1 MTAACLAVVA
11 TLTVQACG
19 SQTDDQTD
27 IHGNAT
33 AAPAEIF
40 TALGQPVEKLSFA
53 ASIEHLADALP
64 ATGTD
69 LGRDLEGVL
78 VGRVIDATE
87 GAARTPPGHRGR
99 GGPDGVS
106 VDWDADD
113 VAWRDATV
121 TVEVEHL
128 WSAVIPRDTATLQL
142 KIPVAGDLSFPA
154 MPQED
159 ATAFLGELT
168 TVKAFEQAA
177 QTG

>member
-1 MTAACLAVVA
+1 MSPLLDRSQHVRRSVTAACLAVVA

-106 VDWDADD
+106 VDWDADG
-113 VAWRDATV
+113 
-121 TVEVEHL
+121 E
-128 WSAVIPRDTATLQL
+128 
-142 KIPVAGDLSFPA
+142 LSFPA
-154 MPQED
+154 MSREE